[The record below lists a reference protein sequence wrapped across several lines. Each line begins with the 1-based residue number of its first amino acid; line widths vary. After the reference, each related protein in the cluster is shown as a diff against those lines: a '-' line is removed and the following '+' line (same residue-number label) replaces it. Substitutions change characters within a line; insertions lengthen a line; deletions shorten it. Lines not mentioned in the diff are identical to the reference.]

1 MMDCLGKAT
10 EMDAYAAHSETLEVR
25 AMFQDLGLRWCQL
38 AVRALRQDVWTFE
51 QHHSR
56 ISN

>member
-1 MMDCLGKAT
+1 
-10 EMDAYAAHSETLEVR
+10 MDAYAAHSETLEVR
-25 AMFQDLGLRWCQL
+25 AMFQDLGLRWRQL